1 LLPDGREHSGSD
13 PNDLN
18 GLNIAAMF
26 VVSALDKFRLA
37 PVKMVQISPCAW
49 RPAALDRL
57 TGICE
62 MQRRFP

>member
-1 LLPDGREHSGSD
+1 
-13 PNDLN
+13 
-18 GLNIAAMF
+18 MF
-26 VVSALDKFRLA
+26 VVSALDKFRFA
-37 PVKMVQISPCAW
+37 PVKMVQISPCVC